1 MILLAID
8 EICRD
13 GSLDAAAG
21 RKLPEHFA
29 VFRVERADLAIVG
42 AAANDQPSRC
52 GEHRSP
58 IRRFLEVMRPYL
70 LTCIDVPGLHLAKMI
85 GGRRLHQLGR
95 PTIHPRNL
103 CPRRR

>member
-29 VFRVERADLAIVG
+29 VFRVERADLTIVG

-58 IRRFLEVMRPYL
+58 IRRFLELMRPYL

-85 GGRRLHQLGR
+85 GGLRRHRRAARTL
-95 PTIHPRNL
+95 HPRNP
-103 CPRRR
+103 CPQRR